1 MGSVN
6 SLETLGLVDGPGI
19 RFVIFLNSCN
29 LRCIFCHNPEMWN
42 MQKDNCSIQEIVNK
56 VLRYKTYFGKNG
68 GVTFSGGE
76 PLLQPDF
83 IIEVCKLLKKEN
95 ISVAIDTAGIGT
107 IKDEEVLDYV
117 DYVLLDIKHVNRK
130 GYLQVTRKD
139 YFDKFNNFIELLN
152 RKNKKVWIRQ
162 VIIPNI
168 NDNKEYL
175 HELKE
180 YLKKIKNIERIDFL
194 PYHKMGD
201 KKYESLG
208 INNPLA
214 NEKEMDID
222 KCKKLYEEFLE
233 I

>member
-1 MGSVN
+1 MGSINAV
-6 SLETLGLVDGPGI
+6 ETIGVVDGPGI
-19 RFVIFLNSCN
+19 RFIVFLNGCN
-29 LRCIFCHNPEMWN
+29 LRCVFCHNPEMWN
-42 MQKDNCSIQEIVNK
+42 KQKDNCSIQEIVNK
-56 VLRYKTYFGKNG
+56 ILRYKTYFGKKG

-83 IIEVCKLLKKEN
+83 IIGICKLLKKEN
-95 ISVAIDTAGIGT
+95 INVAIDTAGIGT

-117 DYVLLDIKHVNRK
+117 DYVLLDIKHVNRE
-130 GYLQVTRKD
+130 GYKKVTRKD
-139 YFDKFNNFIELLN
+139 YFDKFNDFIELLN
-152 RKNKKVWIRQ
+152 KKNKKVWIRQ
-162 VIIPNI
+162 VIVPNI

-175 HELKE
+175 HQLKE
-180 YLKKIKNIERIDFL
+180 YLKRIKNIERIDFL

-214 NEKEMDID
+214 NEKEMNID
-222 KCKKLYEEFLE
+222 ECKKLYEEFLE

>member
-1 MGSVN
+1 
-6 SLETLGLVDGPGI
+6 
-19 RFVIFLNSCN
+19 
-29 LRCIFCHNPEMWN
+29 MWN
-42 MQKDNCSIQEIVNK
+42 KQKDNCSIQEIVNK
-56 VLRYKTYFGKNG
+56 ILRYKTYFGKKG

-83 IIEVCKLLKKEN
+83 IIGICKLLKKEN
-95 ISVAIDTAGIGT
+95 INVAIDTAGIGT

-117 DYVLLDIKHVNRK
+117 DYVLLDIKHVNRE
-130 GYLQVTRKD
+130 GYKKVTRKD
-139 YFDKFNNFIELLN
+139 YFDKFNDFIELLN
-152 RKNKKVWIRQ
+152 KKNKKVWIRQ
-162 VIIPNI
+162 VIVPNI

-175 HELKE
+175 HQLKE
-180 YLKKIKNIERIDFL
+180 YLKRIKNIERIDFL

-214 NEKEMDID
+214 NEKEMNID
-222 KCKKLYEEFLE
+222 ECKKLYEEFLE